1 MPLHFI
7 ALESLRQ
14 LRNVHSLV
22 FSFAIPLGMLLLF
35 GGLYGSGGQ
44 VDAVTGLP
52 WIILTTVQMSAYGG
66 MMAALSQA
74 FAISNERAAGWN
86 RQLRV
91 TPLTGGGYLLSKI
104 VAALAVALVTIVLL
118 FGVAIVGMGAKLDPG
133 NWLLAGVGIWI
144 GVIPFTLIAI
154 AIGQFAKPEFA
165 QPLFLIIFL
174 GMAVLGGLWIPL
186 QVFPTWF
193 VSIAQVVP
201 SYWLNRLGQMGALG
215 SGSVLAPAA
224 VLMTWTV
231 VLALL
236 VTWRYRRD
244 AARV

>member
-14 LRNVHSLV
+14 LRNVRSLV
-22 FSFAIPLGMLLLF
+22 FSFAIPLGMPLLF
-35 GGLYGSGGQ
+35 GGLYGSSGQ
-44 VDAVTGLP
+44 VDAITGLP
-52 WIILTTVQMSAYGG
+52 WIIVTTVQMSAYGG

-91 TPLTGGGYLLSKI
+91 TPLTGSGYLLSKI
-104 VAALAVALVTIVLL
+104 VSALAVALVTIVLL
-118 FGVAIVGMGAKLDPG
+118 FAVAIIGMGARLDPG

-174 GMAVLGGLWIPL
+174 GMAVLGGLWVPL
-186 QVFPTWF
+186 QIFPAWF

-215 SGSVLAPAA
+215 DGSVLAPAA
-224 VLMTWTV
+224 VLVTWTV
-231 VLALL
+231 VLAFL
-236 VTWRYRRD
+236 VIWRYRRD
-244 AARV
+244 AARA